1 MIYQKRLPQQA
12 FLYEYERSEDNEVCK
27 ITNETIST

>member
-1 MIYQKRLPQQA
+1 MIYQKRLLEQA
-12 FLYEYERSEDNEVCK
+12 FLCERSAGDEVCK

>member
-1 MIYQKRLPQQA
+1 MIYQKRLLQQA
-12 FLYEYERSEDNEVCK
+12 FLYERSGDNEVCK